1 MANRSPGQ
9 RAGLSREVVI
19 SAARAVADRDGLER
33 LSMRSLAAELGVMP
47 NTLYSHV
54 ASKNELLD
62 GLLDDVLGEIDTPE
76 KGDWRSSLVAVLD
89 STRVVLLDHPGLI
102 QAFLTRPTRGENA
115 MRLGA
120 VCLDLLARGGIEE
133 GRAVQAFRALLIFT
147 IGFAAY
153 EAPRLHDPD
162 PAARAAAGADAFRAS
177 GHARAAEQAE
187 RLAAMPAAE
196 DFHAGLDWILDG
208 LLSTGPQ
215 AK

>member
-1 MANRSPGQ
+1 MATRSPGQ
-9 RAGLSREVVI
+9 RAGLSREAVI
-19 SAARAVADRDGLER
+19 AAARAVADREGLER

-54 ASKNELLD
+54 ADKSELLD
-62 GLLDDVLGEIDTPE
+62 GLLDDVLGDIDTPE
-76 KGDWRSSLVAVLD
+76 EGDWRSSLVAVLD
-89 STRVVLLDHPGLI
+89 STRAVLLEHPGLI
-102 QAFLTRPTRGENA
+102 PAFLTRPTRGENA

-120 VCLDLLARGGIEE
+120 VCLDLLAHGGVDES
-133 GRAVQAFRALLIFT
+133 RAVQAFRALLIFT

-162 PAARAAAGADAFRAS
+162 PAGRAAAGAEAFRSS
-177 GHARAAEQAE
+177 GHARSAQQAE

-208 LLSTGPQ
+208 LLATGPQ

>member
-1 MANRSPGQ
+1 MATRSPGQ
-9 RAGLSREVVI
+9 RAGLSRAAVI
-19 SAARAVADRDGLER
+19 AAARTVADREGLER

-54 ASKNELLD
+54 ASKSELLD

-76 KGDWRSSLVAVLD
+76 GGDWRSSLVAVLD
-89 STRVVLLDHPGLI
+89 STRAVLLEHPGLI
-102 QAFLTRPTRGENA
+102 QAFLTRPARGENA

-120 VCLDLLARGGIEE
+120 VCLDLLARGGVDES
-133 GRAVQAFRALLIFT
+133 RAVQAFRALLIFT

-153 EAPRLHDPD
+153 EAPRRRDPD

-177 GHARAAEQAE
+177 GHARSAEQAE
-187 RLAAMPAAE
+187 RLAAMPASE

-208 LLSTGPQ
+208 LLSTGRQ

>member
-9 RAGLSREVVI
+9 RAGLSREAVI
-19 SAARAVADRDGLER
+19 AAARAVADREGLER

-54 ASKNELLD
+54 AGKSELLD

-76 KGDWRSSLVAVLD
+76 EGDWRSSLVAVLD
-89 STRVVLLDHPGLI
+89 STRAVLLEHPGLI

-133 GRAVQAFRALLIFT
+133 SRAVRAFRALLIFT

-162 PAARAAAGADAFRAS
+162 PAARAAAFRAS

>member
-9 RAGLSREVVI
+9 RAGLSREAVI

-62 GLLDDVLGEIDTPE
+62 GLLDEVLGEIDTPE

-89 STRVVLLDHPGLI
+89 STRAVLLDHPGLI

-120 VCLDLLARGGIEE
+120 VCLDFLARGGIEE

>member
-1 MANRSPGQ
+1 MTTRSPGQ
-9 RAGLSREVVI
+9 RAGLSRELVI
-19 SAARAVADRDGLER
+19 AAARSVADRNGLER

-54 ASKNELLD
+54 GGKTELLD
-62 GLLDDVLGEIDTPE
+62 ALLDDVLGDIVTPDE
-76 KGDWRSSLVAVLD
+76 GDWRMSLVALLD
-89 STRVVLLDHPGLI
+89 STHAVLLEHPGLI

-115 MRLGA
+115 LRLGA
-120 VCLDLLARGGIEE
+120 VCLDLLARGGVE
-133 GRAVQAFRALLIFT
+133 GDRAVRGFRTLLIFT

-153 EAPRLHDPD
+153 DAPRRGDPD
-162 PAARAAAGADAFRAS
+162 PAARAAAGAEAFRAS
-177 GHARAAEQAE
+177 GHARSAEQAE

-208 LLSTGPQ
+208 LLATGAQ